1 MIRKT
6 ILFIAYFLF
15 VFLISFF
22 FKKREGFTQ
31 NNQLANKVANK
42 VVVEER
48 KNIVL
53 LGDSVFF
60 NDPYVKA
67 GNSVCDKLKV
77 KIANQG
83 KQSKLYCL
91 AENDALMVDIYQQL
105 DNVNRDALN
114 NKNTTVFISVGGNDI
129 LNFYKN
135 LSINPND
142 NKNENK
148 NNTQD
153 NNTQA
158 NSVDPENMKVLF
170 NAYIKLI
177 DAIIARLPLVQVKL
191 FNIYSPLSKDYLI
204 YNAPIRK
211 WNGLLNAKF
220 QLDTKFQPYRNVT
233 IINNFGFMN
242 QRADFNY
249 DIEPS
254 PIGAEKIANAIMI
267 NL

>member
-1 MIRKT
+1 MVRKII
-6 ILFIAYFLF
+6 ILFIAYFLV

-22 FKKREGFTQ
+22 FKRREGFTEPNKQ
-31 NNQLANKVANK
+31 TINKLANKVG
-42 VVVEER
+42 VEER

-77 KIANQG
+77 KIA
-83 KQSKLYCL
+83 KQSIAAKLYCL

-105 DNVNRDALN
+105 DNVNRDSLN

-142 NKNENK
+142 NTKTN
-148 NNTQD
+148 D
-153 NNTQA
+153 TQA
-158 NSVDPENMKVLF
+158 NGVDPENMKVLF
-170 NAYIKLI
+170 NAYIKLV
-177 DAIIARLPLVQVKL
+177 DAIIARLPLVKVKL

-211 WNGLLNAKF
+211 WNGLLDAKF
-220 QLDTKFQPYRNVT
+220 HPYSNIT

-254 PIGAEKIANAIMI
+254 PIGAEKIANAILV

>member
-1 MIRKT
+1 MIRKK
-6 ILFIAYFLF
+6 ILFFIFLF
-15 VFLISFF
+15 VFLMTFF
-22 FKKREGFTQ
+22 FKKREGFTDKEPNKQ
-31 NNQLANKVANK
+31 TINQLANKVGPKN
-42 VVVEER
+42 EES

-77 KIANQG
+77 KMA
-83 KQSKLYCL
+83 KQSIAAKLYCL

-105 DNVNRDALN
+105 ANVNRDALN

-142 NKNENK
+142 IY
-148 NNTQD
+148 
-153 NNTQA
+153 

-177 DAIIARLPLVQVKL
+177 DAIIARLPLVKIKL

-211 WNGLLNAKF
+211 WNGLLDAKF
-220 QLDTKFQPYRNVT
+220 KSYPDVT

-254 PIGAEKIANAIMI
+254 PIGAEKIANAILI